1 MTRSI
6 FFLITLPFIVCLCC
20 NSCTQKATVITIEK
34 TDGVYIITGIDTNK
48 YQDVVFLNKC
58 KPSDSTTIINLLKK
72 RGVKITSVTT
82 PTSDSAGSVVK
93 YEEY

>member
-1 MTRSI
+1 M
-6 FFLITLPFIVCLCC
+6 ITLPFIVYLCC
-20 NSCTQKATVITIEK
+20 NSCTQKSTVITIEK